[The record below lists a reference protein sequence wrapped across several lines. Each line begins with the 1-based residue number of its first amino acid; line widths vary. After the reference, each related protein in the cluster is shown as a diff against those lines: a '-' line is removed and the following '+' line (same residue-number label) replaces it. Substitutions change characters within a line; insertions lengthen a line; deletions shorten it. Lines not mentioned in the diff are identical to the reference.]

1 MICYKKYE
9 SPVELLVLVA
19 DDSALLEIHFC
30 IQFNES
36 EFSEKYQKND
46 DHPILVETERQLN
59 EYFRGKRVRFDILV
73 KLSGTDFQKK
83 VWNELLKIPFGTT
96 ISYQEIAK
104 KVGGKNKARAVG
116 LANKKN
122 PVPIIIPCHRV
133 IAKDESLGGFGGG
146 VPIKRYL
153 IELEKIVSNSKN
165 LEESTLKTT

>member
-1 MICYKKYE
+1 MKYYKKYE

-36 EFSEKYQKND
+36 VFSEKYQKNN
-46 DHPILVETERQLN
+46 DHPILVETERQLDG
-59 EYFRGKRVRFDILV
+59 YFRGKRISFEIPV

-83 VWNELLKIPFGTT
+83 VWNELRKIPFGTT
-96 ISYQEIAK
+96 ISYQGIAK

-122 PVPIIIPCHRV
+122 PIPIIIPCHRV
-133 IAKDESLGGFGGG
+133 ISKDGSLGGFSGS

-153 IELEKIVSNSKN
+153 IELEKIVLDSRKKKN
-165 LEESTLKTT
+165 GLEI